1 MRIERG
7 NRRGKDSK
15 KAEEKK
21 KKKTSWNFEEE
32 KICYA
37 LERSGVVGHK
47 ERIHHDSLTLRRMSF
62 LRGKSSLRFSLLF
75 KEIQDVALK
84 KDCFFFTLQSFYG
97 SFLCGRLFILSYG
110 PTWVIRRTF
119 HQEKRVYRTLRFAV
133 KSE

>member
-84 KDCFFFTLQSFYG
+84 KDSV
-97 SFLCGRLFILSYG
+97 SFLLCKAFTVPFCVVVSLFWVMAQHGSYEG
-110 PTWVIRRTF
+110 HFI
-119 HQEKRVYRTLRFAV
+119 KRKGFI
-133 KSE
+133 EP